1 MIGALSLLLVF
12 QLIGE
17 VIARAFNWPVP
28 GPVIG
33 MGLLF
38 VTLILRDGPD
48 EELHRTTGHLLQHLS
63 LLFVPAGVGVMLYFQ
78 LMADAWLPLAVSL
91 VVSTFI
97 TIAVTALVLRVLIR
111 HPAAREK

>member
-17 VIARAFNWPVP
+17 VIARAFDLPIP

-38 VTLILRDGPD
+38 IALILRDGPD
-48 EELHRTTGHLLQHLS
+48 EQLHRTTSHLLQHLS
-63 LLFVPAGVGVMLYFQ
+63 LLFVPAGAGIMLHFQ
-78 LMADAWLPLAVSL
+78 LMADAWWPL
-91 VVSTFI
+91 VVALVISTLI
-97 TIAVTALVLRVLIR
+97 TIAVTASILRVLI
-111 HPAAREK
+111 HYLPTRE